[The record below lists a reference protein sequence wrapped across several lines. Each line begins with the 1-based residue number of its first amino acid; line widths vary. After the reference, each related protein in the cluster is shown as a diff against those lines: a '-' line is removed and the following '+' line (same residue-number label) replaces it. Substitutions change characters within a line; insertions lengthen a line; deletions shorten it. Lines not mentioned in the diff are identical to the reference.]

1 MDAADSHDGR
11 VNRVVLTGNNRLELC
26 EDIRADGDGVDAVFR
41 MGAVAAFSADFDG
54 EDVAGS
60 VGRAFFE
67 ADGAGVIFR
76 RYVKADENV
85 GLYHVQGA
93 FLYHIFGA
101 GAVLLGRLEQE
112 NHISCQFVLD
122 FGQHSGA
129 V

>member
-1 MDAADSHDGR
+1 MA
-11 VNRVVLTGNNRLELC
+11 
-26 EDIRADGDGVDAVFR
+26 
-41 MGAVAAFSADFDG
+41 MGSMQFSGWAPWPPFPLILM
-54 EDVAGS
+54 EKTSQEALAGP
-60 VGRAFFE
+60 FFE